1 MTQFPVD
8 APQARVIKALEGLG
22 FRLVR
27 EGRAHHLG
35 PRQSRRQQN
44 SPDLAQSPA
53 DEELDIAGHMHTG
66 GHPTP

>member
-35 PRQSRRQQN
+35 PRQSRREQN
-44 SPDLAQSPA
+44 SP
-53 DEELDIAGHMHTG
+53 
-66 GHPTP
+66 